1 MVGYVVERTPDPE
14 NRVLGIA
21 HCNCPDRA
29 EIVKNELMKRM
40 RVKAVSVLPTGGLS
54 SVYANDGGI
63 IVSI

>member
-1 MVGYVVERTPDPE
+1 M
-14 NRVLGIA
+14 LGIA